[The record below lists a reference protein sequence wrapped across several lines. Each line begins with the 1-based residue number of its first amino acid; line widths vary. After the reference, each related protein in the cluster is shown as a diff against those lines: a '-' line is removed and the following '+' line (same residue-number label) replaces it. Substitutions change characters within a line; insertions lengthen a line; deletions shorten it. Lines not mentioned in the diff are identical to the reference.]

1 MYTFK
6 IDQKTCVRCGLCVE
20 ICPASVIE
28 KKPDGTVD
36 FRSEYE
42 NICLGCG
49 QCMAICGTKSIVAK
63 SLSYEKNFFE
73 LHEATDFFSMLEH
86 RRSIRQFKPEPV
98 KKEDIE
104 KILHSISLAP
114 HGDSAQH
121 VEIAIINSREKI
133 MQILP
138 AISGFYDKLRKWL
151 HNPFMR
157 KIIELRKGKATL
169 KTLLHHLLPR
179 IQKGIYR
186 EISFEYDGITRGA
199 HTIMVFHAPIDAEE
213 HVEDAFIFVA
223 YTSIAAQALGL
234 GATVIG
240 LIAPAINKDR
250 KIKKFFHIPPE
261 NEAIISL
268 IVGYP
273 KYKYKRG
280 IRREL
285 KKVEWIE

>member
-1 MYTFK
+1 MSPFK
-6 IDQKTCVRCGLCVE
+6 INQNTCIRCGICVE

-28 KKPDGTVD
+28 KNPDGNVN
-36 FRSEYE
+36 FRSDNE

-49 QCMAICGTKSIVAK
+49 QCMAVCSTKSIEVK
-63 SLSYEKNFFE
+63 NLDYEKNFFE
-73 LHEATDFFSMLEH
+73 LSETMDFFSMLEH
-86 RRSIRQFKPEPV
+86 RRSVRNFKPMPV
-98 KKEDIE
+98 KQKELE
-104 KILHSISLAP
+104 KIIHAISLAP

-121 VEIAIINSREKI
+121 VEIAIINNRDKMME
-133 MQILP
+133 ILP
-138 AISGFYDKLRKWL
+138 AISDFYNKLEKWL

-157 KIIELRKGKATL
+157 KIIELKKGKATIN
-169 KTLLHHLLPR
+169 TLTHHLLPR

-186 EISFEYDGITRGA
+186 QISYERDGITRGA
-199 HTIMVFHAPIDAEE
+199 HTLLVFHAHVNAEE

-223 YTSIAAQALGL
+223 YASLAAQALGL

-240 LIAPAINKDR
+240 LVAPAINKNSD
-250 KIKKFFHIPPE
+250 IKNFFHIPPE

-285 KKVEWIE
+285 KKVEWIK